1 MNIDDWVGLGLVILL
16 VAFLFIFVA
25 KFPKKNATDNFPPN
39 SDLVKDYGEWVI
51 LKIGESKYLFHRQS
65 KSLVKLD

>member
-1 MNIDDWVGLGLVILL
+1 MNTSDWVGFGLVFLL

-25 KFPKKNATDNFPPN
+25 KFPKKSETDSFPPN
-39 SDLVKDYGEWVI
+39 CDLVKDYGEWVI
-51 LKIGESKYLFHRQS
+51 LKIGDSKYLFHKQS